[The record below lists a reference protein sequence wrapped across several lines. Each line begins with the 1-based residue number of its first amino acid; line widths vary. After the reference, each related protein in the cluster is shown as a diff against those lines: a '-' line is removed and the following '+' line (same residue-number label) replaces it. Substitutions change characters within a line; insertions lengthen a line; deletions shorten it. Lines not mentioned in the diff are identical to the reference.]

1 MSAPTKAEVDD
12 ALASICREQGEFH
25 AVGNH
30 NRAIARERIS
40 KYQERKFYA
49 PNHMQMSGTV
59 RGGDRY
65 DSNRFPWVAFVVLA
79 VLAAVGILVA
89 RMAL

>member
-1 MSAPTKAEVDD
+1 MSAPTKAEVDE
-12 ALASICREQGEFH
+12 AISRMEREQGCYRQ
-25 AVGNH
+25 VGNH

-79 VLAAVGILVA
+79 VLAAAAILVV
-89 RMAL
+89 RTAL